1 MNMKKAGDKTAIFET
16 MGVPKAL
23 AIMSLPAVAAQLVAT
38 TYGIADAW
46 FIGCADNPYM
56 IAAASLVQTFYLILM
71 ALANLFGSGG
81 GNLLAR
87 QLGKGDSE
95 GARKTASYSIVMA
108 AIVTLCF
115 SLICLVFMEPILRIL
130 GASDNTLGFAKQYV
144 LAATVVGGVPI
155 VLSCTMPMILR
166 SAGYSK
172 EAGMGVAMAGL
183 INIALDPLLMF
194 VVLPDGYQV
203 LAAGIATA
211 LANVIALAY
220 FILMYRKVG
229 RSSVLEV
236 PKRLERLDATALK
249 SLYSVGLPSAIALLL
264 FSVVTMVLNLL
275 AASYGDTTLAAL
287 GIVLKVERLPQ
298 NVGMAICLCMVPLV
312 AYNFARGELKRMD
325 SFFSATRNVL
335 LALGLLSM
343 GICVVFAQPIVS
355 AFLDDPEVVHVGTA
369 LIRVRAISFPLMLLG
384 LQTIYFAQAVDR
396 GKLAFVLSVTRYVLL
411 CIPAMVILNALFGID
426 GLVWSQSVS
435 DTVFLIVA
443 ILTYLR
449 IRKEIGNA

>member
-16 MGVPKAL
+16 MSVPKAL
-23 AIMSLPAVAAQLVAT
+23 AIMSLPAVVAQLVAT

-46 FIGCADNPYM
+46 FIGCVDNPYM
-56 IAAASLVQTFYLILM
+56 IAASSLVQTFYLILM
-71 ALANLFGSGG
+71 ALATLFGSGG

-108 AIVTLCF
+108 AIVVLCF

-155 VLSCTMPMILR
+155 VLSSTMPMILR

-172 EAGMGVAMAGL
+172 EAGIGVAMASI

-194 VVLPDGYQV
+194 VILPDGYQV

-236 PKRLERLDATALK
+236 PKRLEHLDATSLK
-249 SLYSVGLPSAIALLL
+249 SLYSVGLPAAIALLL
-264 FSVVTMVLNLL
+264 FSVVTIVLNLL
-275 AASYGDTTLAAL
+275 AASYGDITLAAL

-312 AYNFARGELKRMD
+312 AYNFGRGDLKRMD
-325 SFFSATRNVL
+325 SFFSATRRVL

-343 GICVVFAQPIVS
+343 GICIVFAQPIVS

-384 LQTIYFAQAVDR
+384 LQTIYFTQAVDR

-411 CIPAMVILNALFGID
+411 CIPSMLILNALFGID
-426 GLVWSQSVS
+426 GLTWSQSVS

-443 ILTYLR
+443 IFTYLR
-449 IRKEIGNA
+449 VRKQIGTA

>member
-16 MGVPKAL
+16 MSVPKAL
-23 AIMSLPAVAAQLVAT
+23 AIMSLPAVVAQLVST

-56 IAAASLVQTFYLILM
+56 IAASSLVQTFYLILM
-71 ALANLFGSGG
+71 ALATLFGSGG

-130 GASDNTLGFAKQYV
+130 GASDSTLGFAEQYV
-144 LAATVVGGVPI
+144 LAAIVVGGVPI
-155 VLSCTMPMILR
+155 VLSSTMPMVLR

-172 EAGMGVAMAGL
+172 EAGTGVAMAGL

-194 VVLPDGYQV
+194 VILPDGYQV

-236 PKRLERLDATALK
+236 PKRLEHLDATSLK

-264 FSVVTMVLNLL
+264 FSIVTIVLNLL
-275 AASYGDTTLAAL
+275 AASYGDITLAAL

-312 AYNFARGELKRMD
+312 AYNFGRKDLKRMD
-325 SFFSATRNVL
+325 SFFSATRIVL
-335 LALGLLSM
+335 LALGLLST
-343 GICVVFAQPIVS
+343 GICIVFAQPIVS
-355 AFLDDPEVVHVGTA
+355 AFLDDPEVVRVGTA
-369 LIRVRAISFPLMLLG
+369 FIRVRAISFPLMLLG

-411 CIPAMVILNALFGID
+411 CIPAMIILNALFGID

-435 DTVFLIVA
+435 DTAFLIVA
-443 ILTYLR
+443 IFTYLR
-449 IRKEIGNA
+449 VRKEIGNA